1 MPKPSQ
7 RGEAVAI
14 PIRLRLYFTYICQ
27 ALAGHANR
35 LSCKGA
41 GRLPKKGTVLSS
53 DFLLTNTLP
62 TSYFILPSHWF
73 CITFPLALFGSD
85 PRKTHVSPEQHS
97 KSGRICSGVGRY
109 LTGLF
114 PATKGTIDS
123 QLSYRECTESVPK
136 RYWKGT
142 KELLKRYQIATKQVQ
157 AFGSFLVDRRYKL
170 GRAMEIPSKM
180 HSGDL
185 EIGAYGC
192 CLKSEGLQAFC
203 GTRVY
208 ENEYLVVQK
217 KTSAQK
223 ALKCVIY
230 PGNYKRCFRISLPC
244 LFLVIVFQSSNFSFK
259 ALKSIRALMVLALIV
274 SMFSLSA
281 QTPRKDSGAD
291 GLISMKALHVG
302 DTIPQSL
309 WDIPL
314 AVVNNPTGKKTV
326 KLSDYRNKKLIILDF
341 WATWCGS
348 CMQSML
354 HIRQL
359 ESSYSDKV
367 AFLKVNSESTK
378 DSPERIVKAFAKL
391 KAMSNVDLSTMEYIY
406 PDKYLDKYFAHASI
420 PHMVWIYDGKYIGST
435 YAEGLT
441 VDAIDGVLNNT
452 PLHAHLKND
461 RLDFEVNMPIRNQ
474 IDLYRSTY
482 PVVEELFTGYIKGL
496 SPNFGQFYKK
506 DGTYVYRMVNLKL
519 NILYA
524 NAFRT
529 LFFEVPSW
537 AIHIDSTV
545 AEPVQKALN
554 NVELRKDVFCFEV
567 QSSDTLTEDDILKRL
582 RDCLLSNFKVGPVRT
597 IEKTPFWQ
605 MEMADP
611 DKLKAS
617 VRFIDK
623 KGNKEYITFRELRSM
638 IYTSLKLP
646 VNDLIT
652 VKSSLFEVEI
662 PKNLD
667 WTDIKSLQDFLVTIG
682 IRLIKVEKDIPTI
695 TFKKA

>member
-1 MPKPSQ
+1 MLTN
-7 RGEAVAI
+7 GAV
-14 PIRLRLYFTYICQ
+14 P
-27 ALAGHANR
+27 
-35 LSCKGA
+35 
-41 GRLPKKGTVLSS
+41 PS
-53 DFLLTNTLP
+53 DFLLTNTCL
-62 TSYFILPSHWF
+62 SFAFY
-73 CITFPLALFGSD
+73 AAGSQFSSGQHRRGSTKNRCCPEEN
-85 PRKTHVSPEQHS
+85 PRKGQIWRGTARDLSS
-97 KSGRICSGVGRY
+97 
-109 LTGLF
+109 LF

-123 QLSYRECTESVPK
+123 QLSYWECTESVPK

-142 KELLKRYQIATKQVQ
+142 KELLKSYQIATKQVQ

-170 GRAMEIPSKM
+170 GRAMEIPTEM

-185 EIGAYGC
+185 VSGGDGC
-192 CLKSEGLQAFC
+192 RLKSEDLQAFSA
-203 GTRVY
+203 TRVCD
-208 ENEYLVVQK
+208 NEYLAVQK
-217 KTSAQK
+217 KTSTHK
-223 ALKCVIY
+223 AL
-230 PGNYKRCFRISLPC
+230 NY
-244 LFLVIVFQSSNFSFK
+244 FSVV
-259 ALKSIRALMVLALIV
+259 ANYERTYRMVLTCITLLLV

-291 GLISMKALHVG
+291 GLTSMKALHVG

-359 ESSYSDKV
+359 ESSYSGKV

-461 RLDFEVNMPIRNQ
+461 RLDFQTNTSIREQ
-474 IDLYRSTY
+474 VDLRLSTY
-482 PVVEELFTGYIKGL
+482 PVVEELFTGYIDGL

-545 AEPVQKALN
+545 AEPVQRALN

-582 RDCLLSNFKVGPVRT
+582 RDCLLSNFKVAPVRT

-605 MEMADP
+605 MEIADP

-623 KGNKEYITFRELRSM
+623 KGNKEYITFRELRSK

-667 WTDIKSLQDFLVTIG
+667 WTNIKSLQDFLVTIG

>member
-1 MPKPSQ
+1 MNNVSGQVDTISPLNI
-7 RGEAVAI
+7 GDMI
-14 PIRLRLYFTYICQ
+14 PQ
-27 ALAGHANR
+27 ALWD
-35 LSCKGA
+35 
-41 GRLPKKGTVLSS
+41 T
-53 DFLLTNTLP
+53 
-62 TSYFILPSHWF
+62 
-73 CITFPLALFGSD
+73 PL
-85 PRKTHVSPEQHS
+85 E
-97 KSGRICSGVGRY
+97 
-109 LTGLF
+109 
-114 PATKGTIDS
+114 
-123 QLSYRECTESVPK
+123 
-136 RYWKGT
+136 
-142 KELLKRYQIATKQVQ
+142 
-157 AFGSFLVDRRYKL
+157 
-170 GRAMEIPSKM
+170 
-180 HSGDL
+180 
-185 EIGAYGC
+185 
-192 CLKSEGLQAFC
+192 
-203 GTRVY
+203 
-208 ENEYLVVQK
+208 
-217 KTSAQK
+217 
-223 ALKCVIY
+223 
-230 PGNYKRCFRISLPC
+230 
-244 LFLVIVFQSSNFSFK
+244 
-259 ALKSIRALMVLALIV
+259 
-274 SMFSLSA
+274 
-281 QTPRKDSGAD
+281 
-291 GLISMKALHVG
+291 
-302 DTIPQSL
+302 
-309 WDIPL
+309 
-314 AVVNNPTGKKTV
+314 VVNHPTGEKTIT
-326 KLSDYRNKKLIILDF
+326 LGEYCSKKLIILDF

-359 ESSYSDKV
+359 ESSYSGKV

-391 KAMSNVDLSTMEYIY
+391 KAMSNVDLTTMEYIY

-441 VDAIDGVLNNT
+441 TDAIDRVLNNSL
-452 PLHAHLKND
+452 LHAHLKND
-461 RLDFEVNMPIRNQ
+461 RLDFQVNNSIREQ
-474 IDLYRSTY
+474 LDLRLSTY
-482 PVVEELFTGYIKGL
+482 PVVEELFTGYIDGL

-545 AEPVQKALN
+545 AEPVQRALN

-597 IEKTPFWQ
+597 IEKTLFWQ
-605 MEMADP
+605 MEIADP

-623 KGNKEYITFRELRSM
+623 KGNKEYITFRELRSK

-667 WTDIKSLQDFLVTIG
+667 WTDIKSLQDFLITKG
-682 IRLIKVEKDIPTI
+682 IQLIKVEKDIPTI
-695 TFKKA
+695 TFKKV